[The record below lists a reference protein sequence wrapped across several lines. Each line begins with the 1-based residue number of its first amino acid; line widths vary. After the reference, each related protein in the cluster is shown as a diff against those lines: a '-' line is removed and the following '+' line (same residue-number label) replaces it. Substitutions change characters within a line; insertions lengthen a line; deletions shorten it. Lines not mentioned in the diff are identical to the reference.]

1 VGTSDLLGK
10 RLSPVTETQGR
21 SLHRVCDIQRSLNS
35 LLSGSKDVE
44 MQLTLERSAR
54 IWRRTLGFEVEFGDC
69 RSQKSERKLKWILG
83 LPKAATAVAIGLGE
97 LE

>member
-1 VGTSDLLGK
+1 MELK
-10 RLSPVTETQGR
+10 
-21 SLHRVCDIQRSLNS
+21 
-35 LLSGSKDVE
+35 
-44 MQLTLERSAR
+44 LERSAW